1 VDPWSAS
8 WTPAVGD
15 DVESLHFR
23 SGTIIDVRGDL
34 FEVEYDLVADDVP
47 SDGSTISPSS
57 EREIG
62 WYRREDLSPG
72 QDTLLRL
79 IRDRAA
85 M

>member
-8 WTPAVGD
+8 WTPAIGD

-23 SGTIIDVRGDL
+23 SGTIIGIRGDL
-34 FEVEYDLVADDVP
+34 FEVEYDLVVDDVA
-47 SDGSTISPSS
+47 SDGSPSQPS
-57 EREIG
+57 VERETG
-62 WYRREDLSPG
+62 WHSREDLSPG
-72 QDTLLRL
+72 HDTLQRL